1 VRRRARALALLAAAA
16 LAGGC
21 LEELEPDVGEPLRP
35 LCTDEDS
42 DEEVDVSFSADIFDG
57 VFERSDL
64 GCADCHSPRGANPIG
79 LRASGLNLS
88 SYAALM
94 RGGDRSAD
102 TIVVAGRPCESILVQ
117 KVGQAPPF
125 GARMPL
131 DGPPFLS
138 ASERQLL
145 SDWIAEGADDD

>member
-1 VRRRARALALLAAAA
+1 MRRRARALALLAAAA

-21 LEELEPDVGEPLRP
+21 LEEFEPDVGQPLRP

-64 GCADCHSPRGANPIG
+64 GCTDCHSPGGENPIG

-102 TIVVAGRPCESILVQ
+102 TIVVAGRPCESVLVQ

-138 ASERQLL
+138 EGERQLL

>member
-1 VRRRARALALLAAAA
+1 VRRRVRALALLAAAA

-21 LEELEPDVGEPLRP
+21 LDDFEPEVGEPLRP

-42 DEEVDVSFSADIFDG
+42 DEDVDVSFAADIFEGLFDSA
-57 VFERSDL
+57 EL
-64 GCADCHSPRGANPIG
+64 ACTDCHSPRGANPIG

-88 SYAALM
+88 SFAALM

-102 TIVVAGRPCESILVQ
+102 TIVVPGRPCESVLVQ

-138 ASERQLL
+138 DGERQLL